1 MYKEIYLYINKI
13 KINIYYNLNNLFNNY
28 NNKMMININKKNNKY
43 K

>member
-28 NNKMMININKKNNKY
+28 NKKMMININKKNNKY